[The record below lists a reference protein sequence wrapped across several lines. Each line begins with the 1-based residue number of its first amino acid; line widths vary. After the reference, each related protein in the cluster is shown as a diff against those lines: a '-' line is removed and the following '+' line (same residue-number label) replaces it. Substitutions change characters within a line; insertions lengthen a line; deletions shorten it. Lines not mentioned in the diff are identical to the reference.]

1 MEYKEIQ
8 NIAKLKGLVHVNLFK
23 TELIKAIQT
32 KEGNFDC
39 YSTAHSGKCDQLDC
53 LWREDCFEAACKS

>member
-32 KEGNFDC
+32 NSNQRRELRLL
-39 YSTAHSGKCDQLDC
+39 LD
-53 LWREDCFEAACKS
+53 RSQRQM